1 MFNIL
6 VVEDD
11 KSASRL
17 MQIVLSEAGYNTRIA
32 TNGIK
37 ALEILDNEYIDII
50 LLDLMM
56 PEMDGHEFITTIRKN
71 QINTPVIIITAK
83 LTAEEKYKSF
93 IEGADDFITKPF
105 DVQELLLRIKALLRR
120 SNVAS
125 EQKLNIGKVTLD
137 FTSLA
142 VQRED
147 EVHNLPKKEF
157 YLLFKLLSNPD
168 TIYTRIQ
175 LMDEIWG
182 MNTSS
187 ADTTVNVH
195 INRLRNKFKNYPEF
209 TIVAVKG
216 VGYKAVINS
225 EKA

>member
-6 VVEDD
+6 AVEDD
-11 KSASRL
+11 RSAARL
-17 MQIVLSEAGYNTRIA
+17 LQVVLSEAGYNVKIA
-32 TNGIK
+32 SNGLK
-37 ALEILDNEYIDII
+37 AIDMLDNEYVDLI

-56 PEMDGHEFITTIRKN
+56 PEMDGHEFISTIRKN
-71 QINTPVIIITAK
+71 KIDTPVIIVTAK
-83 LTAEEKYKSF
+83 LTAEEKYQAF
-93 IEGADDFITKPF
+93 NEGADDYITKPF

-120 SNVAS
+120 SNVNS
-125 EQKLNIGKVTLD
+125 EQKLTVGKVSLD
-137 FTSLA
+137 FASLS

-147 EVHNLPKKEF
+147 EVFNLPKKEF
-157 YLLFKLLSNPD
+157 YLLFKLLSNPN
-168 TIYTRIQ
+168 TIFTRIQ

-195 INRLRNKFKNYPEF
+195 INRLRNKFKSYPEF

-216 VGYKAVINS
+216 VGYKAVIND
-225 EKA
+225 